1 MRIRDGAQATFV
13 GGTVTTS
20 STLQPK
26 ARSSVADYAHRE
38 VETIEEEAT
47 IQEAGKRMARRNIG
61 SLLVTNN
68 GAYVGML
75 TDTDLAR
82 VAAARGLNP
91 TTEPVQAIMSREI
104 AAIEGHRS
112 MEEAQTFM
120 KSRGIR
126 HLAVLAQ
133 GTIVG
138 IVTLSDLL
146 RYYQTRPAIP
156 K

>member
-1 MRIRDGAQATFV
+1 M
-13 GGTVTTS
+13 TT
-20 STLQPK
+20 TDDTHQR

-38 VETIEEEAT
+38 IKTIEEDAT
-47 IQEAGKRMARRNIG
+47 IQEAGKRMARFNIG

-68 GAYVGML
+68 GVYVGML

-91 TTEPVQAIMSREI
+91 TTEPVRSIMSREI
-104 AAIEGHRS
+104 ASIEGHRS

-120 KSRGIR
+120 KSRGLR

-146 RYYQTRPAIP
+146 RYYQSHPTIP

>member
-1 MRIRDGAQATFV
+1 MT
-13 GGTVTTS
+13 TTS
-20 STLQPK
+20 GTQPR
-26 ARSSVADYAHRE
+26 AHSSVADYAHRE
-38 VETIEEEAT
+38 VKTIEEEAT
-47 IQEAGKRMARRNIG
+47 IQEAGKRMARFNIG

-68 GAYVGML
+68 GTYVGML

-91 TTEPVQAIMSREI
+91 TTEPVRSIMSREI
-104 AAIEGHRS
+104 TAIEGHRS

-138 IVTLSDLL
+138 IVTLSDVLH
-146 RYYQTRPAIP
+146 YYQSIAPLRR
-156 K
+156 

>member
-1 MRIRDGAQATFV
+1 MEGR
-13 GGTVTTS
+13 VTTTS
-20 STLQPK
+20 DSQPNVR
-26 ARSSVADYAHRE
+26 AAVADYAHRE
-38 VETIEEEAT
+38 VKTIEEDAT
-47 IQEAGKRMARRNIG
+47 IQEAGKRMARFNIG
-61 SLLVTNN
+61 SLLVTHN
-68 GAYVGML
+68 GTYVGIL

-82 VAAARGLNP
+82 IAAARGLNP
-91 TTEPVQAIMSREI
+91 TSEPVRSIMSREI
-104 AAIEGHRS
+104 ASIEGHRS

-146 RYYQTRPAIP
+146 RYYQTRPTTPA
-156 K
+156 

>member
-1 MRIRDGAQATFV
+1 MTSTS
-13 GGTVTTS
+13 GTPPNVR
-20 STLQPK
+20 P
-26 ARSSVADYAHRE
+26 SVADYTHRE
-38 VETIEEEAT
+38 IKTIEEDAT
-47 IQEAGKRMARRNIG
+47 IQEAGKRMARFNVG

-75 TDTDLAR
+75 TDTDFVR

-91 TTEPVQAIMSREI
+91 ATEPVRAIMSREI
-104 AAIEGHRS
+104 VSIEGHRS

-120 KSRGIR
+120 KSRGLR

-138 IVTLSDLL
+138 IVTLSDVLC
-146 RYYQTRPAIP
+146 YYQTRSTTPA
-156 K
+156 

>member
-1 MRIRDGAQATFV
+1 MTSTS
-13 GGTVTTS
+13 GTPPNVR
-20 STLQPK
+20 P
-26 ARSSVADYAHRE
+26 SVADYAQRE
-38 VETIEEEAT
+38 IRAIEEDAT
-47 IQEAGKRMARRNIG
+47 IQEAGKRMARFGIG

-68 GAYVGML
+68 GTYVGML

-91 TTEPVQAIMSREI
+91 TTEPVRSIMSREI
-104 AAIEGHRS
+104 AAIKGHRS

-138 IVTLSDLL
+138 VVTLSDVLH
-146 RYYQTRPAIP
+146 YYQTRPTTPA
-156 K
+156 

>member
-1 MRIRDGAQATFV
+1 MTSTS
-13 GGTVTTS
+13 GTPPNVR
-20 STLQPK
+20 P
-26 ARSSVADYAHRE
+26 SVADYAQRE
-38 VETIEEEAT
+38 IRAIEEDAT
-47 IQEAGKRMARRNIG
+47 IQEAGKRMARFGIG

-68 GAYVGML
+68 GTYVGML
-75 TDTDLAR
+75 TDTDFVHA
-82 VAAARGLNP
+82 AAARGLNP
-91 TTEPVQAIMSREI
+91 TTEPVGSIMSREI

-138 IVTLSDLL
+138 IVTLSDVLH
-146 RYYQTRPAIP
+146 YYQTRPTAP
-156 K
+156 A

>member
-1 MRIRDGAQATFV
+1 MIK
-13 GGTVTTS
+13 S
-20 STLQPK
+20 SGPQPK

-38 VETIEEEAT
+38 VKTIEEEAT
-47 IQEAGKRMARRNIG
+47 IQEAGKRMARFNIG

-91 TTEPVQAIMSREI
+91 TTEPVRSIMSREI

-120 KSRGIR
+120 KSRGLR

-138 IVTLSDLL
+138 VVTLSDVLH
-146 RYYQTRPAIP
+146 YYQTRPATHA
-156 K
+156 

>member
-1 MRIRDGAQATFV
+1 MTTTRD
-13 GGTVTTS
+13 S
-20 STLQPK
+20 QPNVC
-26 ARSSVADYAHRE
+26 AAVIDYAHRE
-38 VETIEEEAT
+38 VKTIEEDAT
-47 IQEAGKRMARRNIG
+47 IQEAGKRMARFNIG

-68 GAYVGML
+68 GAYVGIL

-91 TTEPVQAIMSREI
+91 ITEPVRSIMSREI
-104 AAIEGHRS
+104 ASIEGHRS

-146 RYYQTRPAIP
+146 RYYQTRPTTPA
-156 K
+156 